1 MVDVLRSMTGY
12 GSGEADLGTGRLLVE
27 LRAVNHR
34 FLDVRL
40 RLPTELADHAAVV
53 EELVRKRLDRGRI
66 EVMSRQEGTGR
77 PAPALD
83 VARAKAMYTQLCE
96 LRDELNPDEPVPLS
110 LLASV
115 PDLFV
120 TRGGPPPDELRR
132 ALLAAAGS
140 ACKSLDVM
148 RDREGEA
155 LADDLS
161 GRLERLRA
169 HLAQVRGFC
178 PKVVESHRQRL
189 RERLERLLV
198 ERAVDLDPGRL
209 EHEVALFADK
219 SDVAEEVARLAAHCD
234 QFGELMQEAS
244 GLVGRRLDFLLQ
256 EMAREANTL
265 GSKSPEVE
273 MTRLVIELKAD
284 VERMREQVQNVL

>member
-1 MVDVLRSMTGY
+1 MTGF

-40 RLPTELADHAAVV
+40 RLPPELSDHGAGL
-53 EELVRKRLDRGRI
+53 EELVRKKLDRGRI
-66 EVMSRQEGTGR
+66 EVLSRMEGATR
-77 PAPALD
+77 PIPVLD
-83 VARAKAMYTQLCE
+83 VVRAKAVYTQLCE
-96 LRDELNPDEPVPLS
+96 LRDELDPNEPVPLS
-110 LLASV
+110 LLSSV

-120 TRGGPPPDELRR
+120 THGGPEPAKVQK
-132 ALLAAAGS
+132 ALLQAAAA
-140 ACKSLDVM
+140 ACKSLDLM

-178 PKVVESHRQRL
+178 PKVVENHRRRL
-189 RERLERLLV
+189 RERLERLLAD
-198 ERAVDLDPGRL
+198 RSVDLEPGRL

-234 QFGELMQEAS
+234 QFGELMQEEAS

-265 GSKSPEVE
+265 GSKSPDVE
-273 MTRLVIELKAD
+273 MTRLVVELKAD